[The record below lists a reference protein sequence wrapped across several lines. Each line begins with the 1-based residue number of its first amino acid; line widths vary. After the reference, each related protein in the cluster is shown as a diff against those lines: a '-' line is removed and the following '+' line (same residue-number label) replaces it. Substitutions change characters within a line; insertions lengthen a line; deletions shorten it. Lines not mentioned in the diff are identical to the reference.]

1 MTKTLPIL
9 AIASS
14 LFAFAACG
22 GDKPAPAQQPTQ
34 PAAQPATQPAA
45 QKPAATQPAVQ
56 TPAVP
61 AIKKP
66 KLPPKLDMTVIA
78 AYFGNEPSAPKAESP
93 STPEKVALGKALYH
107 DTSLSKNGNLS
118 CASCH
123 DLNNYGQDG
132 KATSPG
138 SDGKNGLRNA
148 PTTLNAARN
157 LAQHW
162 DGAAESVEDQAIAQ
176 VLSPIEHGIADEKDL
191 LAKINAKADLV
202 AAFQKAFPGDGSVS
216 VANFKNAI
224 GAFERTLV
232 TKSAFDDF
240 LDGSAGALTTDQKI
254 GLAKFIEVGCTQ
266 CHTSR
271 LFGGALFQKLGLVRP
286 YATEDTGRMKVTG
299 SESDKFVFKV
309 PSLLNVEKTAPYYH
323 DGKIA
328 TLEEA
333 VKNMAAIQLNKDLSQ
348 EDTDSIVA
356 FLKSLTG
363 KVPEGVTMK

>member
-22 GDKPAPAQQPTQ
+22 GDKPAPAQQS
-34 PAAQPATQPAA
+34 AQPATQPAA
-45 QKPAATQPAVQ
+45 QQPAATQPKAQ
-56 TPAVP
+56 QPAVP

-66 KLPPKLDMTVIA
+66 KLPPKLDMTLIA

-138 SDGKNGLRNA
+138 SDGKNGDRNS

-157 LAQHW
+157 LAQFW
-162 DGAAESVEDQAIAQ
+162 DGRAESVEDQAIMP
-176 VLSPIEHGIADEKDL
+176 VLNPIEHGVADEKEL

-216 VANFKNAI
+216 VDNFKHAI

-232 TKSAFDDF
+232 TKSPFDDSDHGPGLCVRLGPRHSF
-240 LDGSAGALTTDQKI
+240 AGGLVPGASRRIRLCVADPGQPAPAGSSRAAQPGAGVHGDFHAGSTPGHHGQQCHRQSAGRQRLVDA
-254 GLAKFIEVGCTQ
+254 VGADDANCLQ
-266 CHTSR
+266 VH
-271 LFGGALFQKLGLVRP
+271 Q
-286 YATEDTGRMKVTG
+286 
-299 SESDKFVFKV
+299 
-309 PSLLNVEKTAPYYH
+309 
-323 DGKIA
+323 
-328 TLEEA
+328 
-333 VKNMAAIQLNKDLSQ
+333 Q
-348 EDTDSIVA
+348 
-356 FLKSLTG
+356 
-363 KVPEGVTMK
+363 

>member
-9 AIASS
+9 AVATS
-14 LFAFAACG
+14 LFAFTACG
-22 GDKPAPAQQPTQ
+22 GDQTAPTQ
-34 PAAQPATQPAA
+34 PATQQSAQEPAAKQPAA
-45 QKPAATQPAVQ
+45 QEPAQK
-56 TPAVP
+56 PAVP

-66 KLPPKLDMTVIA
+66 KLPPKIDMTLVT
-78 AYFGNEPSAPKAESP
+78 AYFGNEPTAPKAEVA
-93 STPEKVALGKALYH
+93 STPDMVALGKALYH
-107 DTSLSKNGNLS
+107 DASLSKNGNVS

-138 SDGKNGLRNA
+138 SDGKNGDRNA
-148 PTTLNAARN
+148 PTTFNAFRNAA
-157 LAQHW
+157 QFW
-162 DGAAESVEDQAIAQ
+162 DGRAESVEDQAILQ
-176 VLSPIEHGIADEKDL
+176 VLSPAEHGLADDKEL
-191 LAKINAKADLV
+191 LAKLNAKPDLV
-202 AAFQKAFPGDGSVS
+202 AAFQKAFPGEGSVS
-216 VANFKNAI
+216 VANFNNAI

-232 TKSAFDDF
+232 TKSAFDDL
-240 LDGSAGALTTDQKI
+240 LDGNAGALTTDQKI

-271 LFGGALFQKLGLVRP
+271 LLGGALFQKLGLVRP

-299 SESDKFVFKV
+299 SEADKYVFKV

-348 EDTDSIVA
+348 EDVDSIVA
-356 FLKSLTG
+356 FLKALTG
-363 KVPEGVTMK
+363 KLPEGVAMK